1 MRARARSVL
10 IVITGLSLG
19 ACRQGDGPIPTPD
32 QTRQEELVDVTRDLQ
47 NIASG
52 RDPEAPKDLEVD
64 LRRYAARPDA
74 KLAATELSIR
84 TARALGGRNLA
95 EQDAQRLA
103 HNLWLAV
110 EAREMSERQI
120 EALQNDVQA
129 LLMSVGVAEESAQ
142 QVAAQVGEVQS
153 VVGDRARRWY
163 ELF

>member
-1 MRARARSVL
+1 MRAPVRHVL
-10 IVITGLSLG
+10 IVIAGLSLG
-19 ACRQGDGPIPTPD
+19 ACRQADGPVPAPN
-32 QTRQEELVDVTRDLQ
+32 QTRQEELVDVARDLQ

-52 RDPEAPKDLEVD
+52 RDPQGPQDLAAD
-64 LRRYAARPDA
+64 LRKYAEGPDA
-74 KLAATELSIR
+74 VLAVDELSTR
-84 TARALGGRNLA
+84 TAGALGGRNLA

-153 VVGDRARRWY
+153 TVTDRPRRWY

>member
-1 MRARARSVL
+1 MRSPACYVL
-10 IVITGLSLG
+10 IVMAGLSLG
-19 ACRQGDGPIPTPD
+19 ACRQADGPIPAPN
-32 QTRQEELVDVTRDLQ
+32 QTRQEELVDVARDLQ

-52 RDPEAPKDLEVD
+52 RDPQAPEDLAAD
-64 LRRYAARPDA
+64 LRRYAQRPDA
-74 KLAATELSIR
+74 KRAVDELSTR

-110 EAREMSERQI
+110 EGREMSERQI

-142 QVAAQVGEVQS
+142 QVAAQVGEVQGA
-153 VVGDRARRWY
+153 VTDRPRRWY